1 MGGGDK
7 NPHPQQF
14 CTMMAATFLPIITQ
28 KGINALILSFLLPP
42 ELASLYLV
50 GKFAGGCDNDC
61 EETIPQIGA
70 RAAME
75 CCTDKHGILFQ
86 RDPRDNSITIL
97 AQEFCH
103 SDRFA
108 SHMDIYQYWDESRN
122 AWGRNIPWHK
132 FCCRWVFHDACSGD
146 WD

>member
-1 MGGGDK
+1 
-7 NPHPQQF
+7 
-14 CTMMAATFLPIITQ
+14 MMAATFLPIITQ

-50 GKFAGGCDNDC
+50 GKFAGGCDNDH

-86 RDPRDNSITIL
+86 RDPRGNSTTIL